1 MNLKHFFN
9 VVFQIDAFLMRF
21 LKILSE
27 KLGKVSATMFGQWG
41 EVVKLHWLKSPEIVK
56 NIKLGNK
63 RNNLKNR

>member
-1 MNLKHFFN
+1 
-9 VVFQIDAFLMRF
+9 MRF

-56 NIKLGNK
+56 TIKLGNK